1 MQRTQKKVIMDHFQ
15 MLVHQVMKV
24 DGGEWELGT
33 SLRIDWYSGRS
44 CHLPSVTIQ
53 YYHSSF
59 LEGQRESQTT
69 LLRITSLWDNI
80 RIWGQPKY
88 KGGYYPL
95 QCDITIP
102 TVIKICT
109 QN

>member
-1 MQRTQKKVIMDHFQ
+1 MQRTQKKGIMDQFQ

-33 SLRIDWYSGRS
+33 SLGTDWYSGGS
-44 CHLPSVTIQ
+44 CHLPSVPIQ

-69 LLRITSLWDNI
+69 FLRITTL
-80 RIWGQPKY
+80 
-88 KGGYYPL
+88 
-95 QCDITIP
+95 
-102 TVIKICT
+102 
-109 QN
+109 